1 MSSTLLAI
9 LLGAAA
15 LVLFI
20 GWELIDHRRHRRA
33 RAVAADV
40 AELGDDL
47 LPTSIHPLI
56 DAHACIGSGACV
68 RACPED
74 DVIAIVHGRAELIN
88 PLACI
93 GHGRCMTACPVQAIT
108 LVFGTAARGLELPAV
123 STDFETTRAGVY
135 VVGELG
141 GMGLIR
147 NATEQGRQA
156 AAAIAR
162 SSRRGAGDTL
172 DAVVVGGGP
181 AGIATTLGLMAA
193 GKRALLVEQGELGGA
208 IRHYPRAKV
217 VMTGNLELPGYGT
230 VRKKTLAK
238 EELEALFR
246 DIQHRTQLPLETGLR
261 VDSVVADG
269 DGWIVRAGSWECR
282 AANVVLA
289 LGRRGA
295 PRTLGV
301 PGEDLAKVSYRV
313 LEPEPFAGKHVL
325 VVGGGNAA
333 ADCVIALAAAG
344 CKSLGLSYRRGE
356 LARLRGSVRAAVDRE
371 VADGRITLHLR
382 SEVEAIDED
391 VVVLRTPE
399 GRIELPNDQVVIQVG
414 GTAPDELLRGIGIE
428 LIEKRGEA

>member
-1 MSSTLLAI
+1 MSSTVLAI

-93 GHGRCMTACPVQAIT
+93 GHGRCMSACPVQAIT
-108 LVFGTAARGLELPAV
+108 LVFGTASRGLELPAV
-123 STDFETTRAGVY
+123 STDFETTCPGVY

-162 SSRRGAGDTL
+162 GSRRGADDTL

-181 AGIATTLGLMAA
+181 AGIATTLGLLAA
-193 GKRALLVEQGELGGA
+193 GKRVLLVEQGELGGA

-261 VDSVVADG
+261 VDAIAADG
-269 DGWIVRAGSWECR
+269 DGWIVRAGTWERR

-301 PGEDLAKVSYRV
+301 PGEELAKVSYRV

-333 ADCVIALAAAG
+333 ADCVLSLATAG
-344 CKSLGLSYRRGE
+344 CASLGLSYRRGE
-356 LARLRGSVRAAVDRE
+356 LARLRGSVRVAVDRE
-371 VADGRITLHLR
+371 VAAGRVRLHLR

-391 VVVLRTPE
+391 IVVLRTPE
-399 GRIELPNDQVVIQVG
+399 GRVELPNDHVVVQVG